1 MLAMTKPLIAIAAY
15 RLNPGRVF
23 LWGGA
28 AAVALPAPYVEAL
41 ARAGGHPVLLS
52 ALDPGPASE
61 LLAPFDALVLAGGG
75 DIDPATYGQQ
85 THAEVYGV
93 DPKRDRMEMD
103 LLAEAMRTRKPALCI
118 CRGMQVANVAL
129 GGSLTQHLPEV
140 PEMGEHGVPMGDGTV
155 HEIRVA
161 EGSALAAALGGAA
174 ATATCHHHQGV
185 DRLGEG
191 LVASGWSADGLVEG
205 LELSDHGERWLLGVQ
220 WHPEETAAGDPA
232 QQALFGALVAEAA
245 ARRG

>member
-1 MLAMTKPLIAIAAY
+1 MLSMAKPLIAIAAY
-15 RLNPGRVF
+15 RLGPGRVT
-23 LWGGA
+23 LWGET

-61 LLAPFDALVLAGGG
+61 LLEPFDALVLAGGG
-75 DIDPATYGQQ
+75 DIDPATYG
-85 THAEVYGV
+85 V
-93 DPKRDRMEMD
+93 DPNRDRMEMD

-129 GGSLTQHLPEV
+129 GGTLTQHLPEV
-140 PEMGEHGVPMGDGTV
+140 PEMGQHGVPMGDGTV

-161 EGSALAAALGGAA
+161 EGSALAAALGGAV

-232 QQALFGALVAEAA
+232 QQALFGSLVAEAA
-245 ARRG
+245 AHRG

>member
-1 MLAMTKPLIAIAAY
+1 MPPMSAPLIAIAAY
-15 RLNPGRVF
+15 RLSPGRVS
-23 LWGGA
+23 LWGET
-28 AAVALPAPYVEAL
+28 AAVALPATYVEAV

-52 ALDPGPASE
+52 ALDPGPAKE
-61 LLAPFDALVLAGGG
+61 LLEPFDALVLAGGG
-75 DIDPATYGQQ
+75 DIDPAAYGQEPA
-85 THAEVYGV
+85 AEVYGV
-93 DPKRDRMEMD
+93 DPDRDRLEMD
-103 LLAEAMRTRKPALCI
+103 LLAEAMRNGKPALCI

-129 GGSLTQHLPEV
+129 GGTLVQHLPDV
-140 PEMGEHGVPMGDGTV
+140 PEMGEHGVPLGGGTV

-161 EGSALAAALGGAA
+161 GGSMLAEALGGAV

-185 DRLGEG
+185 DRLGEH

-205 LELSDHGERWLLGVQ
+205 LELNDQGTGWLLGVQ

>member
-1 MLAMTKPLIAIAAY
+1 MLSMAKPLIAIAAY
-15 RLNPGRVF
+15 RLNPGRVAM
-23 LWGGA
+23 WGET
-28 AAVALPAPYVEAL
+28 AAVALPATYVEAL

-61 LLAPFDALVLAGGG
+61 LLEPFDALVLAGGG
-75 DIDPATYGQQ
+75 DIDPATYGQE
-85 THAEVYGV
+85 THAKVYGV
-93 DPKRDRMEMD
+93 DPNRDRMEMD
-103 LLAEAMRTRKPALCI
+103 LLAEAMRTHKPALCI

-129 GGSLTQHLPEV
+129 GGTLTQHLPEV
-140 PEMGEHGVPMGDGTV
+140 PDMGEHGVPLGGGTV

-161 EGSALAAALGGAA
+161 EGSRLADALGAA
-174 ATATCHHHQGV
+174 VAMATCHHHQGV

-205 LELSDHGERWLLGVQ
+205 LELADHGEPWLLGVQ

-232 QQALFGALVAEAA
+232 QQALFGALVSEAA